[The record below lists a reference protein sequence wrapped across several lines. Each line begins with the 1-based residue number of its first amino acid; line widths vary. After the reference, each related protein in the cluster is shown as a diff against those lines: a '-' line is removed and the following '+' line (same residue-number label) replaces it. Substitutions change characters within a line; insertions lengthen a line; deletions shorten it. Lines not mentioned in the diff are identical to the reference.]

1 MKLDGST
8 SSYASPCDGFAVGR
22 GRRPRPWD
30 DTKYDVKIL
39 ESPKITS
46 YKINPRGVYRPE
58 PDAVFSSKIRPQ
70 NVNDLIIS
78 WKSQRLIR
86 FTSQK

>member
-30 DTKYDVKIL
+30 DTKDDVKIL
-39 ESPKITS
+39 ESLKITS

-58 PDAVFSSKIRPQ
+58 PDAVS
-70 NVNDLIIS
+70 
-78 WKSQRLIR
+78 
-86 FTSQK
+86 